1 MAVAK
6 KEMRKVVKMVEQ
18 VTTVQEITLV
28 LSKDE
33 AETLMLVLRRVSG
46 YPSGSRRQDTKATL
60 QALQDAGVA
69 CLDRYDA
76 RANGIDHHGVS
87 GDIYCRVVS

>member
-1 MAVAK
+1 MDVAK
-6 KEMRKVVKMVEQ
+6 EEMRKVVKIVEQ
-18 VTTVQEITLV
+18 VLEVPEITLV
-28 LSKDE
+28 LSNDE

-46 YPSGSRRQDTKATL
+46 YPRGSRRKDTQATL

-76 RANGIDHHGVS
+76 RANMIGHHGVS
-87 GDIYCRVVS
+87 GDIHFKVVS